1 MSVRN
6 GEGVPEG
13 YNLGA
18 VAGRAFER
26 DRIIALLET
35 EMCKAYGENCADNP
49 NCMSRI
55 AILALIKGEQSVS
68 ANPDSAAISENPDKG
83 EQS

>member
-26 DRIIALLET
+26 ERIIALIENNLED
-35 EMCKAYGENCADNP
+35 AYGDGIYAVSDL
-49 NCMSRI
+49 I
-55 AILALIKGEQSVS
+55 ARIKGEQ
-68 ANPDSAAISENPDKG
+68 
-83 EQS
+83 